1 MFSVKIKL
9 ILACIQGHAHNVPY
23 EVSTP
28 FGQFLNS
35 WRVTFQRIRYSLPLF
50 IIYSWLS
57 VHMYHKKIYK
67 ITHFAESCQL
77 LRRHWSI
84 TFSDGRTE
92 DVDGE
97 GVIGEQPTF
106 NPGDLYQYSSCTM
119 FDEEEYCQM
128 EGYFL
133 MKYLNRSELC
143 LYW

>member
-1 MFSVKIKL
+1 M
-9 ILACIQGHAHNVPY
+9 
-23 EVSTP
+23 
-28 FGQFLNS
+28 
-35 WRVTFQRIRYSLPLF
+35 
-50 IIYSWLS
+50 
-57 VHMYHKKIYK
+57 
-67 ITHFAESCQL
+67 
-77 LRRHWSI
+77 RRHWSI

-143 LYW
+143 LYWYKKQILCTEIINFAKTVKALI